1 MAFLRLLGRSSQK
14 SVVDRLYVATV
25 NQARQSVFY
34 QDVRVP
40 DTLSGRFGMI
50 VLHASLLLHR
60 LSRIRTPQG
69 RKLAQSFF
77 DTMFHDIENNLRELG
92 YSDASLGKRVK
103 AMIAG
108 FYGQSQIY
116 EQCLHDADNRSLFS
130 ALQRNIFAFSVNDG
144 NEQTIEA
151 MAAYVRQQAENLAR
165 QDDEVL
171 LSGSV
176 IFEIPHL

>member
-14 SVVDRLYVATV
+14 SVVDRLYATTV
-25 NQARQSVFY
+25 DQARHSVFY
-34 QDVRVP
+34 QDIRVP
-40 DTLSGRFGMI
+40 DTLYGRFGMI

-60 LSRIRTPQG
+60 LSRIGTPQG
-69 RKLAQSFF
+69 RKLAQSLF

-116 EQCLHDADNRSLFS
+116 EQCLHETDNLSLLS
-130 ALQRNIFAFSVNDG
+130 ALQRNIFASSVNG
-144 NEQTIEA
+144 ENVQAIEV
-151 MAAYVRQQAENLAR
+151 MAAYVRQQAENLAL

-176 IFEIPHL
+176 IFETPHL